1 MPTQEDQ
8 AIAKPLLK
16 LIEEYKK
23 TIKAKGPVLEW
34 PDAFLERVR
43 LKYRDAARRYRGNWS
58 IEFCETL
65 QSINKESI
73 KRGHCN

>member
-43 LKYRDAARRYRGNWS
+43 LKYRDAARKHRGTWS
-58 IEFCETL
+58 IEFYETL

>member
-58 IEFCETL
+58 IEFYETL